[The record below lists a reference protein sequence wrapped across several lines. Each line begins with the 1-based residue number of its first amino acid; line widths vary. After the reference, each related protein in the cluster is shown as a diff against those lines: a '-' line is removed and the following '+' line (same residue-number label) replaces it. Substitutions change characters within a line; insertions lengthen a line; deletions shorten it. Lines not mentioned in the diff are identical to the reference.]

1 MVRKPCYAISL
12 LVLLA
17 CLGCGAKNS
26 EKVLG
31 VWRSAEKRGAAHG
44 FIEIRKD
51 KLIKD
56 GNDSID
62 IALED
67 KDDKVSVRLAGTDQ
81 VLAVITVVDDKNIEI
96 AFHGMFTGGKEKLVK
111 SSADEMNAAFN
122 PPKEKIIGIWR
133 DEKEEGE
140 GVYGILEIAADA
152 LIFDGERVPASLSTK
167 KGVYIATAAQG
178 GGQWHIV
185 LDGDGKLHLSA
196 VLSMGRTFV
205 RSSPDE
211 AAAVALAR
219 VALVER
225 HYGFWKEVEARY
237 GEPFGFLEIGD
248 GYVDDNG
255 ERTAAVITRSRSGL
269 KLSRQDDGKEL
280 MTASLDESG
289 HLRVSKGYFGGAT
302 YERGSREE
310 LEKTNNPKIEH
321 IVGFWLLDD
330 PEADSYKTI
339 VLAPDYIVRDR
350 RREETKLMEGR
361 NRFALAIARREPKEM
376 HWFDV
381 TRSDDN
387 HITLS
392 YGGYDKHKVR
402 YRRAEKAEY
411 EQAAAGTVN
420 PLDVIVGYWRSAEPV
435 EDTRGERVVHA
446 TAVFATDV
454 KGEKA
459 PIVDWSNVSFIDSS
473 NGMRN
478 RSLGDGGRAREGVWI
493 YPMGRVSV
501 PFELYDFD
509 QQRGSWVQIKI
520 VDADTLD
527 IAVDG
532 RNFVRCVRSNQ
543 EEVVRLRAMI
553 KR

>member
-1 MVRKPCYAISL
+1 MVRKPCFAISL

-31 VWRSAEKRGAAHG
+31 VWRSAEKQGVAHG
-44 FIEIRKD
+44 FIEIRAD
-51 KLIKD
+51 KLIRD

-81 VLAVITVVDDKNIEI
+81 VFAVITVVDDKNIEI

-111 SSADEMNAAFN
+111 SSADEMNAALN
-122 PPKEKIIGIWR
+122 PPKEKIIGVWR
-133 DEKEEGE
+133 GEQEEGE
-140 GVYGILEIAADA
+140 GVHSILEIAADA
-152 LIFDGERVPASLSTK
+152 LVFDGERIPVSLSTK
-167 KGVYIATAAQG
+167 KGVYVANAAQG
-178 GGQWHIV
+178 GGEWHLV
-185 LDGDGKLHLSA
+185 LDDAGKLHLSA
-196 VLSMGRTFV
+196 IMSLGRTFA

-211 AAAVALAR
+211 AASMASAR
-219 VALVER
+219 AALVEK
-225 HYGFWKEVEARY
+225 HYGFWKEVEARH

-255 ERTAAVITRSRSGL
+255 LRTEAVITRSRNGV
-269 KLSRQDDGKEL
+269 KLSRRDNGKEL
-280 MTASLDESG
+280 MTASLDEAG
-289 HLRVSKGYFGGAT
+289 HLRVSKGFFSDAT
-302 YERGSREE
+302 YERGSREG
-310 LEKTNNPKIEH
+310 LEKTNNPRIEH
-321 IVGFWLLDD
+321 VVGFWLLDD
-330 PEADSYKTI
+330 SEADSYKT
-339 VLAPDYIVRDR
+339 VELASDYIVRDR
-350 RREETKLMEGR
+350 RREETKLMESR

-381 TRSDDN
+381 SRIDDN
-387 HITLS
+387 HILLS
-392 YGGYDKHKVR
+392 YGSYDKHKVR
-402 YRRAEKAEY
+402 YRRADKATY
-411 EQAAAGTVN
+411 EQAAAGMVN
-420 PLDVIVGYWRSAEPV
+420 PLEVIAGYWRSALPV

-446 TAVFATDV
+446 TAVFAAGV

-459 PIVDWSNVSFIDSS
+459 PIVDWANVSFIDSS
-473 NGMRN
+473 AGMRN
-478 RSLGDGGRAREGVWI
+478 RTLGDGGRAREGVWI

-527 IAVDG
+527 IAVNG
-532 RNFVRCVRSNQ
+532 RDFVRCVRSNQ
-543 EEVVRLRAMI
+543 EEVVRLRAQI